1 MIRVLVAEDSAVAR
15 EYLVYLLRQDP
26 ALEVIGVARD
36 GLEAVQ
42 QAERLRPDVIVMD
55 VHMPR
60 MDGYEATR
68 QIMERVPV
76 PIVIV
81 TASSSR
87 QEVAHTLDALKAGAL
102 TLLDKP
108 AGPNHPAH
116 EESDRRFVETVKLMA
131 EVKVVRR
138 WPRRDRPERPAPAA
152 ARVGQKIQL
161 VAMAASTGG
170 PPVVSEILRR
180 LPRDLAAPV
189 LLVQHIAPG
198 FTDGLVEWLARET
211 PLTVKLAAAGESAAS
226 GTVYVAPDGFQMGI
240 TTRGQIRLA
249 KELTGN
255 GFCPSASHLFE
266 SVAEA
271 YGPTAIGVI
280 LTGMGRDGAEG
291 LLRLRQAGGVTIA
304 QDLRSSAIFGM
315 PAEAIRLGAAAS
327 VLAPEDIARSI
338 HSLVSGTPRPPAG
351 SQQK

>member
-1 MIRVLVAEDSAVAR
+1 VIRVLVAEDSAVTR
-15 EYLVYLLRQDP
+15 EYLVYLLSQDP

-68 QIMERVPV
+68 RIMEGVPT

-81 TASSSR
+81 SASSSR
-87 QEVAHTLDALKAGAL
+87 QEVAATLDALKAGAL
-102 TLLDKP
+102 TVLDKP
-108 AGPNHPAH
+108 AGPDHPAH
-116 EESDRRFVETVKLMA
+116 EESARRLVETVKLMA

-138 WPRRDRPERPAPAA
+138 WPKRDSPERPAPAA
-152 ARVGQKIQL
+152 ASVGRKIQL
-161 VAMAASTGG
+161 VAIAASTGG
-170 PPVVSEILRR
+170 PPVVAEILRR
-180 LPRDLAAPV
+180 LPGDLAAPV

-198 FTDGLVEWLARET
+198 FTEGLVEWLARET
-211 PLTVKLAAAGESAAS
+211 PLAVKLAAAGESAAS
-226 GTVYVAPDGFQMGI
+226 GTVYIAPDGFQMGI
-240 TTRGQIRLA
+240 TTRGQIRLV
-249 KELTGN
+249 KEPTGN

-271 YGPTAIGVI
+271 YGPTAIGVL
-280 LTGMGRDGAEG
+280 LTGMGRDGADG
-291 LLRLRQAGGVTIA
+291 LLRLRRAGGVTIA
-304 QDLRSSAIFGM
+304 QDEQSSAVFGM

-327 VLAPEDIARSI
+327 VLAPEDIARAI
-338 HSLVSGTPRPPAG
+338 HSLVSGGRWHV
-351 SQQK
+351 

>member
-1 MIRVLVAEDSAVAR
+1 MIRVLVAEDSAVTR
-15 EYLVYLLRQDP
+15 EYLVYLLSQDP
-26 ALEVIGVARD
+26 ALKVIGVARD

-68 QIMERVPV
+68 QIMERVPA

-81 TASSSR
+81 SASSSR
-87 QEVAHTLDALKAGAL
+87 QEVAATLDALKAGAL
-102 TLLDKP
+102 TVLDKP
-108 AGPNHPAH
+108 AGPDHPAH
-116 EESDRRFVETVKLMA
+116 GEGARRLVETVKLMA

-138 WPRRDRPERPAPAA
+138 WPKRDSPARSTPTA
-152 ARVGQKIQL
+152 ARMGQKIQL
-161 VAMAASTGG
+161 VAIAASTGG
-170 PPVVSEILRR
+170 PPVVAEILRR
-180 LPRDLAAPV
+180 LPGDLAAPV

-198 FTDGLVEWLARET
+198 FTEGLVEWLARET

-226 GTVYVAPDGFQMGI
+226 GTVYIAPDGFQMGI
-240 TTRGQIRLA
+240 TARGQIRLA
-249 KELTGN
+249 KALSGN

-271 YGPTAIGVI
+271 YGPAAVGVL
-280 LTGMGRDGAEG
+280 LTGMGRDGADG

-304 QDLRSSAIFGM
+304 QDERSSAIFGM
-315 PAEAIRLGAAAS
+315 PAEAIRLGAAAF
-327 VLAPEDIARSI
+327 VLAPEDIAQAI
-338 HSLVSGTPRPPAG
+338 QSLVSGG
-351 SQQK
+351 H

>member
-1 MIRVLVAEDSAVAR
+1 MIRVLVAEDSAVTR
-15 EYLVYLLRQDP
+15 EYLVYLLGQDP
-26 ALEVIGVARD
+26 ALEVVGVARD

-68 QIMERVPV
+68 QIMERVPT
-76 PIVIV
+76 PIVV
-81 TASSSR
+81 VSASSSR

-102 TLLDKP
+102 TVLDKP
-108 AGPNHPAH
+108 AGPDHPAH
-116 EESDRRFVETVKLMA
+116 EESARRLVETVRLMA

-138 WPRRDRPERPAPAA
+138 WPRRDHPERPAPVA

-161 VAMAASTGG
+161 VAIAASTGG
-170 PPVVSEILRR
+170 PPVVAEILRR
-180 LPRDLAAPV
+180 LPGDLAAPV
-189 LLVQHIAPG
+189 LLVQHIAAG
-198 FTDGLVEWLARET
+198 FTEGLVEWLARET

-226 GTVYVAPDGFQMGI
+226 GTVYIAPDGFQMGI
-240 TTRGQIRLA
+240 TTRGQIRLV
-249 KELTGN
+249 KEPTGN

-271 YGPTAIGVI
+271 YGPTAIGVL
-280 LTGMGRDGAEG
+280 LTGMGRDGADG
-291 LLRLRQAGGVTIA
+291 LLRLRQTGGVTIA
-304 QDLRSSAIFGM
+304 QDEQSSAIFGM

-327 VLAPEDIARSI
+327 VLAPEDIARAI
-338 HSLVSGTPRPPAG
+338 HSLVSGSLRR
-351 SQQK
+351 SV

>member
-1 MIRVLVAEDSAVAR
+1 VIRVLVAEDSAVAR
-15 EYLVYLLRQDP
+15 EYLVYLLSQDP

-36 GLEAVQ
+36 GYEAVQ

-68 QIMERVPV
+68 QIMERVPA

-81 TASSSR
+81 SASSSR
-87 QEVAHTLDALKAGAL
+87 QDVANTLDALKAGAL
-102 TLLDKP
+102 TVLDKP
-108 AGPNHPAH
+108 AGLDHPAH
-116 EESDRRFVETVKLMA
+116 EESARRLVETVKLMA

-138 WPRRDRPERPAPAA
+138 WPRRDRPEWPVPAA
-152 ARVGQKIQL
+152 GGGQKIQI

-170 PPVVSEILRR
+170 PPVVAEILRR
-180 LPRDLAAPV
+180 LPGDLAVPV
-189 LLVQHIAPG
+189 LLVQHIAKG
-198 FTDGLVEWLARET
+198 FTEGLVAWLARET

-226 GTVYVAPDGFQMGI
+226 GTVYIAPDGLQMGI

-266 SVAEA
+266 SLAEA
-271 YGPTAIGVI
+271 YGPTAVGVI
-280 LTGMGRDGAEG
+280 LTGMGRDGADG
-291 LLRLRQAGGVTIA
+291 LLRLRQVGGVTIA
-304 QDLRSSAIFGM
+304 QDEQSSAIFGM

-327 VLAPEDIARSI
+327 VLAPEAIARAI
-338 HSLVSGTPRPPAG
+338 RSLVSGDLRRNV
-351 SQQK
+351 

>member
-15 EYLVYLLRQDP
+15 EYLVYLLGQDP

-42 QAERLRPDVIVMD
+42 QAERLRPGVIVMD

-68 QIMERVPV
+68 QIMERVPT

-81 TASSSR
+81 SASSSR
-87 QEVAHTLDALKAGAL
+87 QEVAAMLDALKAGAL
-102 TLLDKP
+102 TVLDKP
-108 AGPNHPAH
+108 AGPDHPAH
-116 EESDRRFVETVKLMA
+116 EESARRLVETVKLMA

-138 WPRRDRPERPAPAA
+138 WPRRDRSERRTPAPAGA
-152 ARVGQKIQL
+152 GGKIQL

-170 PPVVSEILRR
+170 PPVVSEILSQ
-180 LPRDLAAPV
+180 LPHDLAAPV

-198 FTDGLVEWLARET
+198 FAEGLVEWLARET
-211 PLTVKLAAAGESAAS
+211 PLAVKLAAAGESVAP

-240 TTRGQIRLA
+240 TPRGQIRLA
-249 KELTGN
+249 KGLTGN

-271 YGPTAIGVI
+271 YGPTAMGVV
-280 LTGMGRDGAEG
+280 LTGMGRDGADG

-304 QDLRSSAIFGM
+304 QDERSSAIFGM

-327 VLAPEDIARSI
+327 VLAPEDIARAI
-338 HSLVSGTPRPPAG
+338 HSLVSGLRRNP
-351 SQQK
+351 

>member
-1 MIRVLVAEDSAVAR
+1 VIRVLVAEDSAVAR
-15 EYLVYLLRQDP
+15 EYLVYLLSQDP

-42 QAERLRPDVIVMD
+42 QAEQLRPDVIVMD

-68 QIMERVPV
+68 QIMERIPA

-87 QEVAHTLDALKAGAL
+87 QEVAATLDALKAGAL
-102 TLLDKP
+102 TVLDKP
-108 AGPNHPAH
+108 AGPDHPAH
-116 EESDRRFVETVKLMA
+116 EESARRLVETVKLMA

-138 WPRRDRPERPAPAA
+138 WPRRDSSERPAPVA
-152 ARVGQKIQL
+152 ARAGQKIQL
-161 VAMAASTGG
+161 VAIAASTGG
-170 PPVVSEILRR
+170 PPVVAEILRR
-180 LPRDLAAPV
+180 LPGDLAAPV
-189 LLVQHIAPG
+189 LLVQHIAAG
-198 FTDGLVEWLARET
+198 FTEGLVEWLARET
-211 PLTVKLAAAGESAAS
+211 PLTVKLATAGESAAS
-226 GTVYVAPDGFQMGI
+226 GTVYLAPDSFQMGI
-240 TTRGQIRLA
+240 TTRGQIRLV
-249 KELTGN
+249 KEPTGN

-271 YGPTAIGVI
+271 YGPTAIGVL
-280 LTGMGRDGAEG
+280 LTGMGRDGADG

-304 QDLRSSAIFGM
+304 QDERSSAIFGM

-327 VLAPEDIARSI
+327 VLAPEDIARAI
-338 HSLVSGTPRPPAG
+338 NSLVSGSLRR
-351 SQQK
+351 SV